1 VVGIFVNVRGEKV
14 SCNVPTAD
22 LERQLLTEYLD
33 LPGLNL
39 TLSQV
44 SRLLS
49 ADAQRCREMLAKLE
63 ASGCVTCTADGHYV
77 RSVCRDGLKGWRVLA
92 RRRIDAVTRGRTTMP
107 SRVTT
112 FVAREKRR
120 PTQVLEPT
128 DQRRRA

>member
-1 VVGIFVNVRGEKV
+1 M
-14 SCNVPTAD
+14 PTAD
-22 LERQLLTEYLD
+22 LERQLLTEYVD

-49 ADAQRCREMLAKLE
+49 ADAHTCIQMLAKLE
-63 ASGCVTCTADGHYV
+63 ASGCVTCTAEGHYV

-92 RRRIDAVTRGRTTMP
+92 RRRIDAVTRRRTTMP

-120 PTQVLEPT
+120 PTQVREPAV
-128 DQRRRA
+128 QRRRA